1 MNEEIKT
8 KFIKTFADT
17 SIIEEKSYHYP
28 NDNDNKK
35 IVPSIKHVKNEQ
47 FCYSIVNNNMIV
59 FNSKLLFEVF
69 NLSFIVQNNRITN
82 KLTPEQREYVQKL
95 VDDHLTTD
103 TKLKVMG
110 I

>member
-17 SIIEEKSYHYP
+17 SIIEEKSYHF
-28 NDNDNKK
+28 
-35 IVPSIKHVKNEQ
+35 KNEQ